1 MSDYSMTCSCG
12 DVMKLE
18 ASSREDAIEKLQ
30 GMMTADAIKG
40 HMMEKHPG
48 DAIPTVEQIH
58 GQIAQYTQLA
68 MA

>member
-12 DVMKLE
+12 DILKAD
-18 ASSREDAIEKLQ
+18 ASSREEAISKIQ
-30 GMMTADAIKG
+30 GMMTEAAIKG
-40 HMMEKHPG
+40 HMIEKHPG
-48 DAIPTVEQIH
+48 DAIPTVDQIH